1 MSRKPRLRSGSGVTM
16 HDVGLAAG
24 VSAITVSRALHSPE
38 RVTPALREKIL
49 QVVEQLGYV
58 PNRSARQ
65 LASARSHTV
74 LVLIPSLSNTVF
86 IDALAGIESVLQ
98 PAGYQMLIGNTHYSD
113 SEELALLRAYL
124 QHSPDGLLVTGLQQ
138 AEAFSRILQERQLP
152 AVYMMD
158 LSDDGRPCVGL
169 SQEAAGA
176 AMTRHLLQRG
186 RRRIAYLAAQLD
198 ERVVKRLQGYRQEL
212 TAAGCHD
219 PALEWLNPAPSSMQL
234 GADMLDQ
241 LLAAHPDCDAVF
253 CCNDD
258 LAIGAIARCQQRGI
272 AVPGQLAIAGFNDL
286 QAAAWTTPPL
296 STIATP
302 RFAIGAAAARLLLQ
316 QLQGQ
321 QETGGSRCLDLGF
334 QLQQRGS
341 T

>member
-1 MSRKPRLRSGSGVTM
+1 MSRKPRLRSGTGVTM
-16 HDVGLAAG
+16 HDVGQAAG

-38 RVTPALREKIL
+38 RVSPALREKIL

-124 QHSPDGLLVTGLQQ
+124 QHSPDGLLVTGLNQLPAFRQIVAQQ
-138 AEAFSRILQERQLP
+138 ALP

-158 LSDDGRPCVGL
+158 LSEDDRPCVGF

-176 AMTRHLLQRG
+176 SMTGHLLERG
-186 RRRIAYLAAQLD
+186 KRRIAFLGAQLD
-198 ERVVKRLQGYRQEL
+198 ERVIKRLHGYRLALQE
-212 TAAGCHD
+212 AGCHD
-219 PALEWLNPAPSSMQL
+219 PALEWLNPSPSSMQM
-234 GADMLDQ
+234 GADMLDA
-241 LLAAHPDCDAVF
+241 LLAAHPDCDGIF

-272 AVPGQLAIAGFNDL
+272 AVPAQLAIGGFNDL
-286 QAAAWTTPPL
+286 QAAAWTTPAL
-296 STIATP
+296 SSIATP
-302 RFAIGAAAARLLLQ
+302 RFDIGVAAARLLLQ
-316 QLQGQ
+316 QLNGEAMTSQK
-321 QETGGSRCLDLGF
+321 LDLGF
-334 QLQQRGS
+334 QLKIRGS
-341 T
+341 S

>member
-1 MSRKPRLRSGSGVTM
+1 MSRKPRLRAGSGITM
-16 HDVGLAAG
+16 HDVGQAAG
-24 VSAITVSRALHSPE
+24 VSAITVSRALNTPD
-38 RVTPALREKIL
+38 RVSPALREKIM

-98 PAGYQMLIGNTHYSD
+98 AAGYQMLIGNTHYS
-113 SEELALLRAYL
+113 SEEELALLRAYL
-124 QHSPDGLLVTGLQQ
+124 QHSPDGLLVTGLTQH
-138 AEAFSRILQERQLP
+138 EAFRQILERQSLP

-158 LSDDGRPCVGL
+158 LSDDGRPCVGF

-176 AMTRHLLQRG
+176 CMTQHLLARG
-186 RRRIAYLAAQLD
+186 KRRIAFMGAQLD
-198 ERVVKRLQGYRQEL
+198 ERVMKRLAGYRLVLQQ
-212 TAAGCHD
+212 AGCHA
-219 PALEWLNPAPSSMQL
+219 PALEWLNPAPSSMQM
-234 GADMLDQ
+234 GADMLDA

-272 AVPGQLAIAGFNDL
+272 RLPEQLAIGGFNDL
-286 QAAAWTTPPL
+286 QSAAWTTPPL
-296 STIATP
+296 SSIATP
-302 RFAIGAAAARLLLQ
+302 RFEIGQAAARMLLQ
-316 QLQGQ
+316 QIEGLPLSH
-321 QETGGSRCLDLGF
+321 ERLDLGF
-334 QLQQRGS
+334 RLQQRSS

>member
-1 MSRKPRLRSGSGVTM
+1 MSRKPRLRSGTGVTM
-16 HDVGLAAG
+16 HDVGQAAG

-38 RVTPALREKIL
+38 RVSPALREKIL

-113 SEELALLRAYL
+113 DEELALLRAYL
-124 QHSPDGLLVTGLQQ
+124 QHSPDGLLVTGLNQLPAFRQIVAQQ
-138 AEAFSRILQERQLP
+138 ALP

-158 LSDDGRPCVGL
+158 LSEDDRPCVGF

-176 AMTRHLLQRG
+176 SMTRHLLARG
-186 RRRIAYLAAQLD
+186 KRRIAFLGAQLD
-198 ERVVKRLQGYRQEL
+198 ERVIKRLHGYRSALQE
-212 TAAGCHD
+212 ASCHD
-219 PALEWLNPAPSSMQL
+219 PALEWLNPSPSSMQM
-234 GADMLDQ
+234 GADMLDA
-241 LLAAHPDCDAVF
+241 LLAAHPDCDGIF

-272 AVPGQLAIAGFNDL
+272 AVPAQLAIGGFNDL
-286 QAAAWTTPPL
+286 QAAAWTTPAL
-296 STIATP
+296 SSIATP
-302 RFAIGAAAARLLLQ
+302 RFDIGAAAARLLLQ
-316 QLQGQ
+316 QLNGEAMTSQK
-321 QETGGSRCLDLGF
+321 LDLGF
-334 QLQQRGS
+334 QLKIRGS
-341 T
+341 S

>member
-1 MSRKPRLRSGSGVTM
+1 MSRKPRLRSGTGITM
-16 HDVGLAAG
+16 HDVGQAAG

-38 RVTPALREKIL
+38 RVSPALREKIL

-124 QHSPDGLLVTGLQQ
+124 QHSPDGLLVTGLNQLPAFRQIVAQQ
-138 AEAFSRILQERQLP
+138 ALP

-158 LSDDGRPCVGL
+158 LSEDDRPCVGF

-176 AMTRHLLQRG
+176 SMTRHLLERG
-186 RRRIAYLAAQLD
+186 KRRIAFLGAQLD
-198 ERVVKRLQGYRQEL
+198 ERVIKRLHGYRLALQE
-212 TAAGCHD
+212 AGCHD
-219 PALEWLNPAPSSMQL
+219 PALEWLNPSPSSMQM
-234 GADMLDQ
+234 GADMLDA
-241 LLAAHPDCDAVF
+241 LLAAHPDCDGIF

-272 AVPGQLAIAGFNDL
+272 AVPAQLAIGGFNDL
-286 QAAAWTTPPL
+286 QAAAWTTPAL
-296 STIATP
+296 SSIATP
-302 RFAIGAAAARLLLQ
+302 RFDIGVAAARLLLQ
-316 QLQGQ
+316 QLNGEAMTSQK
-321 QETGGSRCLDLGF
+321 LDLGF
-334 QLQQRGS
+334 QLKIRGS
-341 T
+341 S

>member
-1 MSRKPRLRSGSGVTM
+1 MSRKPRLRSGTGVTM
-16 HDVGLAAG
+16 HDVGQAAG

-38 RVTPALREKIL
+38 RVSTALREKIL

-124 QHSPDGLLVTGLQQ
+124 QHSPDGLLVTGLNQLPAFRQIVAQQ
-138 AEAFSRILQERQLP
+138 ALP

-158 LSDDGRPCVGL
+158 LSEDDRPCVGF

-176 AMTRHLLQRG
+176 SMTRHLLERG
-186 RRRIAYLAAQLD
+186 KCRIAFLGAQLD
-198 ERVVKRLQGYRQEL
+198 ERVIKRLHGYRLALQE
-212 TAAGCHD
+212 ASCHD
-219 PALEWLNPAPSSMQL
+219 PALEWLNPSPSSMQM
-234 GADMLDQ
+234 GADMLDA
-241 LLAAHPDCDAVF
+241 LLAAHPDCDGIF

-272 AVPGQLAIAGFNDL
+272 AVPAQLAIGGFNDL
-286 QAAAWTTPPL
+286 QAAAWTTPAL
-296 STIATP
+296 SSIATP
-302 RFAIGAAAARLLLQ
+302 RFDIGVAAARLLLQ
-316 QLQGQ
+316 QLNGEAMTSQK
-321 QETGGSRCLDLGF
+321 LDLGF
-334 QLQQRGS
+334 QLKIRGS
-341 T
+341 S